1 MDEFATA
8 TAHNSNNRT
17 HHWQQIDARHHLHPF
32 SNHKV
37 IARGEARV
45 ITNAEGV
52 YLRDSTGKHYLDG
65 MAGLWCVQVGYGREE
80 LARAAYEA
88 MQSLPYYNSF
98 FVTTTPPTA
107 ELACKLASLLPAQ
120 CDRIL
125 FANSGSEANDSAVK
139 LIRYYWNLQ
148 GKPNKKII
156 ISRNRAYHGVTLAAA
171 SLSGLQSMH
180 PQFDLPLPDFVH
192 VNAPYPFE
200 DGVGKEGGM
209 SSEECALQAAES
221 LERKILE
228 IGADNVAAF
237 IGEPIMGAGGVLIP
251 PQGYWGEVQRICR
264 KFDILLHVDE
274 VICGFGRTGNWF
286 GCNSFAIEPDLIS
299 MAKGLSSGYQPISAV
314 ALGPRMGEA
323 FVAADEEM
331 VHGFTYSGHP
341 VAAAVAIANLELIEE
356 EKLATRASGPIG
368 EHFAAGLAQLK
379 DHPLVGEVRSMGL
392 IGAMEL
398 VADKAART
406 RFDKERN
413 VGTCCRNHCFENG
426 LIMRA
431 VGDIMVLSPPLVIS
445 ESEIDEL
452 FSLARLALDKTA
464 KDLGQ

>member
-1 MDEFATA
+1 MNDFPSPAA
-8 TAHNSNNRT
+8 PVSDKRT
-17 HHWQQIDARHHLHPF
+17 RDWQQMDARHHLHPF
-32 SNHKV
+32 SNHK
-37 IARGEARV
+37 IMANGEVRV
-45 ITNAEGV
+45 ITDADGV
-52 YLRDSTGKHYLDG
+52 FLHDSTGKRYLDG

-88 MQSLPYYNSF
+88 MQRLPYYNSF

-120 CDRIL
+120 FDRIL

-148 GKPNKKII
+148 GKPDKKII
-156 ISRNRAYHGVTLAAA
+156 ISREHAYHGVTMAAA
-171 SLSGLQSMH
+171 SLSGLQAMH
-180 PQFDLPLPDFVH
+180 PQFDLPLEGFVH
-192 VNAPYPFE
+192 AKAPYPFM
-200 DGVGKEGGM
+200 DGVGRTRGI
-209 SSEECALQAAES
+209 SAEECAFRAAES

-228 IGADNVAAF
+228 IGADKVAAF

-251 PQGYWGEVQRICR
+251 PPGYWKQIQRICR
-264 KFDILLHVDE
+264 KYDILLHVDE

-286 GCNSFAIEPDLIS
+286 GCDSLAIEPDLIS

-314 ALGPRMGEA
+314 ALGERMGDA
-323 FVAADEEM
+323 FVSADEEM

-341 VAAAVAIANLELIEE
+341 VAAAVALANLELMEN
-356 EKLATRASGPIG
+356 EKLATRGSGSIG
-368 EHFAAGLAQLK
+368 KKFAAGLAQLE
-379 DHPLVGEVRSMGL
+379 DHPLIGETRSMGL

-398 VADKAART
+398 VADKVTRD
-406 RFDKERN
+406 RFDKEMK
-413 VGTCCRNHCFENG
+413 VGTRCRNHSFENG

-464 KDLGQ
+464 RDIGR